1 MVPIASRASWGAR
14 FRDGDINL
22 SDLAR
27 EVIIHHTTTVP
38 LGADATVEQERAQMR
53 SLERIGQ
60 DRFGAG
66 ISYNVIIFPSGRA
79 YQGVSFN
86 RRGTHTGGRNSN
98 SRGIAFDGDFG
109 AAAQPTQAAI
119 NTAREIVS
127 HGRGRWWSQDAPV
140 RGHRD
145 VSATTCPGRHVVS
158 RLAEIASPVKPLP
171 KSVPVTPTKKEDLT
185 TMANYPFM
193 FRADVN
199 DAWTIALSPSE
210 AINAP
215 ALTAAERAEV
225 RALFGEPRNV
235 GPVLAQRLREALTK

>member
-1 MVPIASRASWGAR
+1 MVSIASRTSWGAR

-22 SDLAR
+22 SGLAR
-27 EVIIHHTTTVP
+27 EIIIHHTATVP

-60 DRFGAG
+60 NRFGAG

-98 SRGIAFDGDFG
+98 SRGIAFAGDFD

-127 HGRGRWWSQDAPV
+127 HGRGRWWSQNAPV

-158 RLAEIASPVKPLP
+158 KLAEIASP
-171 KSVPVTPTKKEDLT
+171 VPVTPTKKEDLT

-193 FRADVN
+193 FRADAN
-199 DAWTIALSPSE
+199 DRWTIVLSPSE
-210 AINAP
+210 AIDAP
-215 ALTAAERAEV
+215 ALSAAERAEV

-235 GPVLAQRLREALTK
+235 GPILAQRLRETFAK